1 MRKHFFVNEN
11 DGYLTSEQNRQQPIR
26 NPITGSIKNNSFI
39 EISMFSVRLR
49 SNYDDR
55 NVEK

>member
-26 NPITGSIKNNSFI
+26 NPITGSIKKQFIHRNLDVFRSFKI
-39 EISMFSVRLR
+39 QL
-49 SNYDDR
+49 
-55 NVEK
+55 